1 MDFYG
6 YSNIS
11 TNHPFQYHFF
21 PLIALKDL
29 FFSEVAKEV
38 L

>member
-1 MDFYG
+1 MGFYG

-11 TNHPFQYHFF
+11 TNHPFPYHFF
-21 PLIALKDL
+21 PLIAHKDL
-29 FFSEVAKEV
+29 LFSEVAKEV